1 MGSTDV
7 HIYEAAVTAR
17 TSPPLYQHTRTPPYL
32 QSFSTKM
39 QSASLNTAM
48 RTVLITG
55 STDPQAIGFTAAR
68 LLALQHNFIVIVSGR
83 RGQAVDE
90 AVKKL
95 SSELDPASPSSG
107 KVRGLVLNVDDQT
120 SIDSAVEQLSSP
132 TGPLSGGALD
142 VLINNA
148 GVGAPPGRGGKGM
161 NNMFLQTELTTAA
174 DMVNV
179 LTTNVAAPVAVTN
192 AFLPLLARSDRP
204 RIVNISSAR
213 GSLSFGSGLE
223 PARTG
228 AMIYNTSKT
237 ALNMVTLM
245 QSKNL
250 IAHTNPNLKVN
261 AASPGHVKT
270 PFNNFTG
277 LRTLEE
283 GAAVYVYLATL
294 DDDGPSGQLIGNH
307 SPFSSDGKFV
317 QIPW

>member
-1 MGSTDV
+1 MPST
-7 HIYEAAVTAR
+7 
-17 TSPPLYQHTRTPPYL
+17 
-32 QSFSTKM
+32 
-39 QSASLNTAM
+39 SLNTAV
-48 RTVLITG
+48 RTALITG

-68 LLALQHNFIVIVSGR
+68 LLALEHNFNIVLSGR
-83 RGQAVDE
+83 RGEAVDQ

-95 SSELDPASPSSG
+95 SSDLDSASSSA
-107 KVRGLVLNVDDQT
+107 KVFGLVLNVDDKA
-120 SIDSAVEQLSSP
+120 SIDSAVDQLSSA

-148 GVGAPPGRGGKGM
+148 GVGAPPGRGGKGT
-161 NNMFLQTELTTAA
+161 NNMFLQTELTTAE
-174 DMVNV
+174 DMVSV

-192 AFLPLLARSDRP
+192 ALLPLLAKSDRP

-213 GSLSFGSGLE
+213 GSIAFGSGLE

-228 AMIYNTSKT
+228 AMVYNTSKT

-250 IAHTNPNLKVN
+250 VQHTKTNLKVN

-277 LRTLEE
+277 LRTLEQ
-283 GAAVYVYLATL
+283 GAAVYVHLATL

-307 SPFSSDGKFV
+307 APFSSDGEFV

>member
-1 MGSTDV
+1 
-7 HIYEAAVTAR
+7 
-17 TSPPLYQHTRTPPYL
+17 
-32 QSFSTKM
+32 M

-55 STDPQAIGFTAAR
+55 STDPQAIGFAAAR
-68 LLALQHNFIVIVSGR
+68 LLALRHNFNVIVSGR

-95 SSELDPASPSSG
+95 SSELEPASSSG
-107 KVRGLVLNVDDQT
+107 KVLGLVLNVDDQV
-120 SIDSAVEQLSSP
+120 SINSAVEQLSSP
-132 TGPLSGGALD
+132 TGQLSGGALD

-148 GVGAPPGRGGKGM
+148 GVGAPPGRGGKET

-179 LTTNVAAPVAVTN
+179 LTTNVAAPVAITN
-192 AFLPLLARSDRP
+192 AFLPLLAKSSRP

-228 AMIYNTSKT
+228 AMVYNTSKT

-250 IAHTNPNLKVN
+250 IAHTSPNLKVN

-294 DDDGPSGQLIGNH
+294 EDDGPSGQLIGNH
-307 SPFSSDGKFV
+307 APFSSDGKFV